1 MLPAVPGLS
10 GTRSRGSAAARPP
23 CKTMEGCTGGASALA
38 AANAEPPAAGAS
50 DRRNSRADGGRCGKG
65 SSWSRLISESDSSSW
80 ACWPMPILFLVGTGE
95 PFDASVCNEGPGV
108 LQEFVVCHS
117 VEDVSLASMTTILS
131 NCKRWRATKGWLCC
145 KTGKVHGAGHVVL
158 RKFTIAHTL
167 VPTCVY
173 VSWFTV
179 QLSPMTIAEPVA
191 SSLPVVYDLQMVI
204 SQRLNQGGL
213 SIARASPLVAG
224 RNVGRRRAAEE

>member
-1 MLPAVPGLS
+1 
-10 GTRSRGSAAARPP
+10 
-23 CKTMEGCTGGASALA
+23 MEGCTGGASALA

-80 ACWPMPILFLVGTGE
+80 AFWPMSILFLVVTGE
-95 PFDASVCNEGPGV
+95 PLDANVCNEGSGV

-117 VEDVSLASMTTILS
+117 VIDISLASTTTISS

-145 KTGKVHGAGHVVL
+145 KNGKVHGAGHVVL
-158 RKFTIAHTL
+158 RNTIAHTL
-167 VPTCVY
+167 VPTCVD

-179 QLSPMTIAEPVA
+179 LLSPMTIAEPVA

-204 SQRLNQGGL
+204 SQRLNQGALEWRSIDCWRL
-213 SIARASPLVAG
+213 STCCRTP
-224 RNVGRRRAAEE
+224 